1 MPEPDELGPEDHGPA
16 QWEFLAMLPRYPDGR
31 ANLSAL
37 ASAAT
42 PNNPPGLPQDGH
54 DQDVERILQRFGLDL
69 CAPLTTYTRTQT
81 MHHHTSLLCTKCCNH
96 RPKPENLHSL
106 SEFYDAMFDED
117 GLPFYDA
124 PGALPPLPR
133 TSYCLS
139 VADATFVA
147 LQWQTVRTA
156 IRSCTTPRVMR
167 TTLITRNTYALA
179 TYIPTSMPYIHTGTH
194 MPYVAPT

>member
-124 PGALPPLPR
+124 PGALPLRSPAHL
-133 TSYCLS
+133 TACLLLMQRLLLYS
-139 VADATFVA
+139 GRRCGP
-147 LQWQTVRTA
+147 QSGPVRH
-156 IRSCTTPRVMR
+156 R
-167 TTLITRNTYALA
+167 
-179 TYIPTSMPYIHTGTH
+179 G
-194 MPYVAPT
+194 